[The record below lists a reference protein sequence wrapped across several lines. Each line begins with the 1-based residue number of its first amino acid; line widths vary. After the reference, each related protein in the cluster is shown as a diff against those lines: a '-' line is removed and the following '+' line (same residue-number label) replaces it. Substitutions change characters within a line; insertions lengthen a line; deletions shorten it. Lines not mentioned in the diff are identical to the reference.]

1 MAANP
6 DGAEGD
12 EDEWR
17 FSLEDIRERDEDD
30 PERDEDIRERDE
42 DDPERD
48 EDDGGNVAGALSPAD
63 EIEAGDID
71 LENALFVLVGIAI
84 AVGGLAGFVNILP

>member
-17 FSLEDIRERDEDD
+17 FSL
-30 PERDEDIRERDE
+30 EDIRERDE

>member
-30 PERDEDIRERDE
+30 PERDG

-48 EDDGGNVAGALSPAD
+48 GDDGGNVAGALSPAD